1 MSKSLARGLAGLVRA
16 LSRFERP
23 WRRSD
28 TLVRVANKLMPHNE
42 VQTSRGAITFLSTHP
57 QSLDY
62 PRTFFSREPETL
74 AWIDAFATPCRFWD
88 IGANIG
94 AYSVYAGLDGG
105 VEVSAFEPAAASYA
119 ALNENIHING
129 LHDRIRAYCIALS
142 ETTEL
147 AHLNMEH
154 TNPGSVV
161 HAFGTDVDYSGRR
174 LNVAFRQG
182 LVGYSIDEFRRV
194 FSLPAPHYIKLDVD
208 SIELQILKGAAET
221 LQNPE
226 VRELLVELEADAR
239 NHGDIIGLLDGT
251 GFTAAPPAG
260 DQPASNN
267 QRFTRRRSGRD

>member
-28 TLVRVANKLMPHNE
+28 TLVRVANNLMPHNE
-42 VQTSRGAITFLSTHP
+42 VETSRGAITFLSTHP
-57 QSLDY
+57 RSLDY

-88 IGANIG
+88 LGANIG
-94 AYSVYAGLDGG
+94 AYSLYAGLDDG

-119 ALNENIHING
+119 ALNENIRINC

-154 TNPGSVV
+154 TNPGSAF
-161 HAFGTDVDYSGRR
+161 HAFGTDIDYTGRQ
-174 LNVAFRQG
+174 LDVAFRQG
-182 LVGYSIDEFRRV
+182 LIGYSIDEFRRA
-194 FSLPAPHYIKLDVD
+194 FALPSPNYIKLDVD
-208 SIELQILKGAAET
+208 SIELQILKGARET
-221 LQNPE
+221 LNDPAL
-226 VRELLVELEADAR
+226 RELLVELEADSR
-239 NHGDIIGLLDGT
+239 DQGEIIQLLDQA
-251 GFTAAPPAG
+251 GFTAAVPAG
-260 DQPASNN
+260 GTAPGAN
-267 QRFTRRRSGRD
+267 QRFTRQS